1 MLVKVF
7 FNSKILGFS
16 LARKDGRRE
25 ARHSASS
32 PVCAFSGISAPG
44 LNKKKEFVGSLFE
57 MTSRQKIACLSLGA
71 YFVISTLRCQLNL
84 FCQL

>member
-25 ARHSASS
+25 ARHGAS
-32 PVCAFSGISAPG
+32 VQCVHLAAF
-44 LNKKKEFVGSLFE
+44 
-57 MTSRQKIACLSLGA
+57 
-71 YFVISTLRCQLNL
+71 QLL
-84 FCQL
+84 V